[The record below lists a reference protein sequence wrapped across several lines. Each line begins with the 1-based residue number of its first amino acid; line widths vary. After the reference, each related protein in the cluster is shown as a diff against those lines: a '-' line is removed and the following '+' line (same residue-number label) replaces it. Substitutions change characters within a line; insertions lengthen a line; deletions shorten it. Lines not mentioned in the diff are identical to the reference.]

1 MTRQRGAPA
10 GNTNASKENRLWA
23 NAIRRAVM
31 QSSGKKLRSLAEC
44 LIERANQGDISAL
57 RELGDRLDGKAA
69 QSIGF
74 EANSNELTIIH
85 RTK

>member
-1 MTRQRGAPA
+1 MAGAPK
-10 GNTNASKENRLWA
+10 NNQNAVKSNRLWA

-31 QSSGKKLRSLAEC
+31 QSSGKKLRSLAER
-44 LIERANQGDISAL
+44 LIERADQGDISAL

>member
-1 MTRQRGAPA
+1 MAGAPK
-10 GNTNASKENRLWA
+10 NNQNAVKSNRLWA

-31 QSSGKKLRSLAEC
+31 QSSGKKLRSLAER
-44 LIERANQGDISAL
+44 LIERASQGDISAL
-57 RELGDRLDGKAA
+57 KELGDRLDGKSA

-74 EANSNELTIIH
+74 EESSNELTIIH